1 MAGKTSSNPNEF
13 LLPDLGEGLDEAELI
28 EWCVSE
34 GQQVEEHDTLARME
48 TDKAAVDVPS
58 PRAGTIAKLHG
69 KPGERIKVNAP
80 LVTFKGEGDA
90 AASDRG
96 GDAKAEMS
104 RRAGGNGAH
113 SD

>member
-34 GQQVEEHDTLARME
+34 GQTVEEHDVLAKME

-58 PRAGTIAKLHG
+58 PRAGTISKLHAQ
-69 KPGERIKVNAP
+69 PGEKIKVNAP
-80 LVTFKGEGDA
+80 LVTFRGEKDEQA
-90 AASDRG
+90 APSNADG
-96 GDAKAEMS
+96 KTEA
-104 RRAGGNGAH
+104 
-113 SD
+113 